1 MHTKTQ
7 KLMIAFWAIT
17 LTWAIC
23 SMVYAGHSRNNG
35 TCTDDAVH
43 YQNMIVNGKRSDAP
57 LYEESKAMRDKANAR
72 RMVGKW
78 AECEELMEEALR
90 MIRKPYPTE

>member
-1 MHTKTQ
+1 MLIMKTI
-7 KLMIAFWAIT
+7 LSVSLLALLVA
-17 LTWAIC
+17 C
-23 SMVYAGHSRNNG
+23 STPAEAGHSRGND

-57 LYEESKAMRDKANAR
+57 LYEQSKVVRDKAVEQRTMGNWE
-72 RMVGKW
+72 K
-78 AECEELMEEALR
+78 CEELFEEALR